1 MIKDGIYNLRSIA
14 FAKDFY
20 KFSNKNDFEQD
31 KTTIKIKSAEYHL
44 DRELINILPFN
55 KDSYSSKIRHVD
67 SVEYISIHLK
77 HSIFNFYINKYKIN
91 NIYMIL
97 NIEEF
102 YLTSKYFINTWND
115 KNYGNNEKLIHLNHD
130 SVFYILKHYEND
142 LYDLDSFKK
151 NKPEAIFDDELV
163 SQLKQF

>member
-20 KFSNKNDFEQD
+20 KFSNKNDFGQD

-67 SVEYISIHLK
+67 SVEYISIPLK

-91 NIYMIL
+91 NIYIIS

-102 YLTSKYFINTWND
+102 YLTSKYFIKVWND
-115 KNYGNNEKLIHLNHD
+115 KNYGDNEQTIHLNHD

-142 LYDLDSFKK
+142 LYNIEKFKISKPNDIFNADL
-151 NKPEAIFDDELV
+151 V
-163 SQLKQF
+163 YQLKQF